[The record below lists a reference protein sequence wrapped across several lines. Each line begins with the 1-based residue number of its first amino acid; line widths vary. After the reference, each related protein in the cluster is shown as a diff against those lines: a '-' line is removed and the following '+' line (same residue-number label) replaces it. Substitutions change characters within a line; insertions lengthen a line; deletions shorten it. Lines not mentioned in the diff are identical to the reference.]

1 VRFPDCFHCP
11 LPCACFF
18 SRCWRRQ
25 AMIRWRNPYLI
36 EDFFFPL
43 L

>member
-1 VRFPDCFHCP
+1 VCFPDCFHCS

-25 AMIRWRNPYLI
+25 AMIRWRNLYLI
-36 EDFFFPL
+36 EYFFFPL